1 MRTIKRWLD
10 LGYVKRNLLIAICV
24 GALICVFAIL
34 IQKIGV
40 EGGYTKEILTY
51 TFSVVA
57 SLLALYATYENSS
70 REHALQYITNKR
82 FDWLRDIRSLTSKL
96 CGKMSLAEV
105 YFDDWDNAADEKD
118 NKYKKKLL
126 FLKKVSE
133 INEVMSCLY
142 LYYNFCGERD
152 HILLLLL
159 KNLDKELDNMIQYI
173 AAQRKEKPSKDDRKK
188 ILKLI
193 EDHTQVYLKLEWE
206 RIKDETK
213 YVGNIK
219 HRSHFIKK
227 KMVKQRL
234 NLYEKKNRFENDF
247 ENVKLD
253 DLAIGKI
260 KSFWEKKSK

>member
-40 EGGYTKEILTY
+40 EGVYTKEILTS

-118 NKYKKKLL
+118 NKYKKNLL
-126 FLKKVSE
+126 FLKK
-133 INEVMSCLY
+133 
-142 LYYNFCGERD
+142 F
-152 HILLLLL
+152 
-159 KNLDKELDNMIQYI
+159 
-173 AAQRKEKPSKDDRKK
+173 P
-188 ILKLI
+188 KL
-193 EDHTQVYLKLEWE
+193 
-206 RIKDETK
+206 TK
-213 YVGNIK
+213 
-219 HRSHFIKK
+219 
-227 KMVKQRL
+227 
-234 NLYEKKNRFENDF
+234 
-247 ENVKLD
+247 
-253 DLAIGKI
+253 
-260 KSFWEKKSK
+260 

>member
-1 MRTIKRWLD
+1 M
-10 LGYVKRNLLIAICV
+10 
-24 GALICVFAIL
+24 
-34 IQKIGV
+34 
-40 EGGYTKEILTY
+40 
-51 TFSVVA
+51 
-57 SLLALYATYENSS
+57 
-70 REHALQYITNKR
+70 
-82 FDWLRDIRSLTSKL
+82 
-96 CGKMSLAEV
+96 
-105 YFDDWDNAADEKD
+105 
-118 NKYKKKLL
+118 
-126 FLKKVSE
+126 
-133 INEVMSCLY
+133 
-142 LYYNFCGERD
+142 
-152 HILLLLL
+152 LLLL